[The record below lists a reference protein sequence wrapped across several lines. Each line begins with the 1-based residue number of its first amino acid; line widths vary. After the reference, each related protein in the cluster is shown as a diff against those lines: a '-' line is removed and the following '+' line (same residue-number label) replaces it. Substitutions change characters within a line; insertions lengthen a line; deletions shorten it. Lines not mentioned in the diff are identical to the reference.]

1 MQRVNRKPTSQTLL
15 SREAGVGWTAEEG
28 EGNKR
33 FDKKKKAGLTLIPV
47 PPLEFL
53 HVKEANLSALLCG
66 DCLLPAFHFHAT
78 PPPPAETFLGGRGT
92 PPK

>member
-33 FDKKKKAGLTLIPV
+33 FD
-47 PPLEFL
+47 
-53 HVKEANLSALLCG
+53 
-66 DCLLPAFHFHAT
+66 
-78 PPPPAETFLGGRGT
+78 
-92 PPK
+92 